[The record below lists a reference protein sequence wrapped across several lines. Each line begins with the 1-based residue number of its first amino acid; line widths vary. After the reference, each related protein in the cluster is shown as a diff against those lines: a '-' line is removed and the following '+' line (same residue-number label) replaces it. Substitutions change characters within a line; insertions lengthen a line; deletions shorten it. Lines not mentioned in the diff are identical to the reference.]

1 MLVFIKEKNVFF
13 VKIKEK
19 MATMMKAM
27 MSMKKIMEANE
38 FNPGNII
45 DQLSL
50 TYPKA
55 VSSFCN
61 R

>member
-1 MLVFIKEKNVFF
+1 MRHQLSVIKLEG
-13 VKIKEK
+13 
-19 MATMMKAM
+19 T
-27 MSMKKIMEANE
+27 NE